1 MITQL
6 KIKNYALIKSLD
18 IDFKP
23 GFTSITGETGAG
35 KSILLGAIGLVMGDR
50 SDSSAI
56 LDPTEKCVIEADFY
70 IASMG
75 LKTAFEDR
83 DIDYSDHCT
92 VRREWAPN
100 GKTRSFINESQVT
113 VSELKWLGTQLL
125 EIHSQHTGLLVTQN
139 EEQMKL
145 LDAYC
150 GADLALAKYQKTYI
164 TINQLKTSLK
174 SKQQAL
180 AKIRSDSDYNN
191 YLLDELQQFAPIE
204 GEEDQLEKDIALLSQ
219 SSELETSLSKIDAIL
234 DGGQGSLID
243 LIGQLKSE
251 LKGFTGLSSELN
263 DYFERIQS
271 MGVEAKELARD
282 IQSAAG
288 SYESNPEKL
297 EQLNQRFSALQLL
310 LRKHG
315 CNTSMELM
323 EKFALLQ
330 QGQVGEN
337 HLEAEITE
345 IEEQISALFKQMEL
359 EAKDL
364 HGMRQAAK
372 DALSKRVVEQLHQLE
387 MPFAQMEVLVESM
400 GDNYNEYGNSRVAIH
415 FSANKGQHP
424 MPIEKV
430 ASGGEI
436 SRLNFCL
443 RTIIAELKQL
453 PTLIYDEAD
462 TGVSG
467 EVASRLG
474 YLMRKQGGK
483 QQILAITHL
492 PQVACSGNQQ
502 LFVYKNNE
510 ADISET
516 QIKTLDENGR
526 IVAIA
531 EMLSGKNPSEAAL
544 LNAKNLLEI
553 QST

>member
-1 MITQL
+1 
-6 KIKNYALIKSLD
+6 
-18 IDFKP
+18 
-23 GFTSITGETGAG
+23 
-35 KSILLGAIGLVMGDR
+35 
-50 SDSSAI
+50 
-56 LDPTEKCVIEADFY
+56 
-70 IASMG
+70 
-75 LKTAFEDR
+75 
-83 DIDYSDHCT
+83 
-92 VRREWAPN
+92 
-100 GKTRSFINESQVT
+100 
-113 VSELKWLGTQLL
+113 
-125 EIHSQHTGLLVTQN
+125 
-139 EEQMKL
+139 
-145 LDAYC
+145 
-150 GADLALAKYQKTYI
+150 
-164 TINQLKTSLK
+164 
-174 SKQQAL
+174 
-180 AKIRSDSDYNN
+180 
-191 YLLDELQQFAPIE
+191 
-204 GEEDQLEKDIALLSQ
+204 
-219 SSELETSLSKIDAIL
+219 
-234 DGGQGSLID
+234 
-243 LIGQLKSE
+243 
-251 LKGFTGLSSELN
+251 
-263 DYFERIQS
+263 

-315 CNTSMELM
+315 CNTSLELM
-323 EKFALLQ
+323 DKFALLQ

-345 IEEQISALFKQMEL
+345 IEVQISVLFKQMEL
-359 EAKDL
+359 EARDL
-364 HGMRQAAK
+364 HGIRQAAK

-387 MPFAQMEVLVESM
+387 MPFAQMEVLVELM
-400 GDNYNEYGNSRVAIH
+400 GENYNEYGNSKVAIH

-553 QST
+553 QSA